1 MAKIIDNVK
10 AVTTSVTSL
19 KKELQTIYTTLNQI
33 NTMAGKTMSAVKHVT
48 AGGGAMGLTQGSN
61 LNLGVQNANFAIGT
75 QNPQQQPG
83 NGVNQG
89 LASSAVMEQQR
100 YQTSIAAGSGAAS
113 KAVLAG
119 QIGGNLLSGAL
130 GIVGGA
136 YQALPDLGMTV
147 AKIGRAHV

>member
-61 LNLGVQNANFAIGT
+61 LNLGVQNA
-75 QNPQQQPG
+75 
-83 NGVNQG
+83 
-89 LASSAVMEQQR
+89 
-100 YQTSIAAGSGAAS
+100 
-113 KAVLAG
+113 
-119 QIGGNLLSGAL
+119 
-130 GIVGGA
+130 
-136 YQALPDLGMTV
+136 
-147 AKIGRAHV
+147 KIGRAHV